1 MRTILLL
8 LSLSTLISA
17 RAQVEPD
24 PEKAFREAR
33 QSGRQILLVFS
44 GSDWCLPCIRF
55 EKNILTDSAF
65 RNFAGE
71 RFVILEADFPQRKK
85 IPAPRR
91 SQYEAL
97 AGEFNTEGAFPKIV
111 LLTPD
116 KTLLAVLPYTGQSPA
131 DFIGELRKSLKP

>member
-8 LSLSTLISA
+8 LSLSSLLSA
-17 RAQVEPD
+17 NAQVEPD

-44 GSDWCLPCIRF
+44 GSDWCMPCIRF
-55 EKNILTDSAF
+55 EKNILTDSAV
-65 RNFAGE
+65 REFAGK
-71 RFVILEADFPQRKK
+71 RIVILEADFPQRKK
-85 IPAPRR
+85 IPTPMR

-111 LLTPD
+111 LLTPER
-116 KTLLAVLPYTGQSPA
+116 KLLAILPYTGQSPA
-131 DFIGELRKSLKP
+131 DFIGEVKKSLNP

>member
-1 MRTILLL
+1 MRTIFLL

-65 RNFAGE
+65 RNFAGK

-85 IPAPRR
+85 IPAARR
-91 SQYEAL
+91 SQYESL
-97 AGEFNTEGAFPKIV
+97 ASEFNTEGAFPKII

-116 KTLLAVLPYTGQSPA
+116 KSPLAVLSYTGQSPA
-131 DFIGELRKSLKP
+131 DFMEEMSRSLKQ

>member
-1 MRTILLL
+1 MPALHTLRKKYFDRQRFQELCRRTLCH
-8 LSLSTLISA
+8 
-17 RAQVEPD
+17 P
-24 PEKAFREAR
+24 
-33 QSGRQILLVFS
+33 
-44 GSDWCLPCIRF
+44 GSRLPP
-55 EKNILTDSAF
+55 A
-65 RNFAGE
+65 
-71 RFVILEADFPQRKK
+71 KK

-131 DFIGELRKSLKP
+131 DFMGEVRKLLKP

>member
-1 MRTILLL
+1 MRTVFLL
-8 LSLSTLISA
+8 LSLSALISA
-17 RAQVEPD
+17 RAQMEPD

-33 QSGRQILLVFS
+33 RSGRQVLLVFS
-44 GSDWCLPCIRF
+44 GSDWCLPCIHF

-65 RNFAGE
+65 RDFAGK

-85 IPAPRR
+85 IPSPIR

-97 AGEFNTEGAFPKIV
+97 AGEFNAEGAFPKIV

-116 KTLLAVLPYTGQSPA
+116 KTLLAVLPYKGQSPA
-131 DFIGELRKSLKP
+131 EFMGEVRKSLKP